1 MILFKEVT
9 DNEEVKANIVDV
21 LNDGLNK
28 VNPDH
33 MLKARKVMYQNT
45 KNELHILLDSFSDI
59 SSYTIKIDL
68 NNNTIINN
76 EIEELSKEE
85 QKVIKDFVKGLN

>member
-9 DNEEVKANIVDV
+9 DNEEVKANVVDV
-21 LNDGLNK
+21 LNEGLNK

-45 KNELHILLDSFSDI
+45 KNKLHILLDSFSDI

>member
-68 NNNTIINN
+68 NNNTIVNN
-76 EIEELSKEE
+76 EIKELSKEE

>member
-9 DNEEVKANIVDV
+9 NNEEVKANVVDV
-21 LNDGLNK
+21 LNEGLNK

-68 NNNTIINN
+68 SNNTIINN

>member
-9 DNEEVKANIVDV
+9 DNEEVKVKVVDV
-21 LNDGLNK
+21 LNEGLNK

>member
-9 DNEEVKANIVDV
+9 DNEEVKANVVAV
-21 LNDGLNK
+21 LNEGLNK
-28 VNPDH
+28 VNPDR
-33 MLKARKVMYQNT
+33 MLRARKVMYQNT

-68 NNNTIINN
+68 NNNTIVNN

-85 QKVIKDFVKGLN
+85 QKVIKDFVKGLK